1 MEPQTNTTSIIPESN
16 AGCVL
21 VCDEKGHV
29 QKVLLNNLFVSET
42 IIKGKSWQQIL
53 DDQSYEKGAYFEEK
67 LREEQVLLNWEL
79 NTFTEGKLQSIRF
92 AGILLENEM
101 LIVADKTNEGLSKL
115 MEEYMKMGYEQSN
128 NLRKVVKENTT
139 LQQRIKKEQE
149 QYNEISRL
157 NNELVNTQRKLTKTN
172 VELEKLNTLK
182 NQFLGMAAHDLR
194 NPLSNIF
201 SFSGLLE
208 KNKDQFKTEYQ
219 TFIHYIHQSS
229 QLMLN
234 LVEDLLD
241 ISSIENGNI
250 QLRLETLDIVELIKN
265 NIFFNMNLAKEKN
278 ISLVFSPATDKKKV
292 VVDKGKIDQVL
303 NNLISNAIKY
313 SHEHTHIEIELK
325 EDKQFI
331 MCSIKDQG
339 QGVPQPELEH
349 LFKPFQKTSTKTTA
363 GESSTGLGLY
373 IVKRIIEAHQG
384 TIWVKSQLGE
394 GSTFHF
400 SLPINSAL

>member
-1 MEPQTNTTSIIPESN
+1 MKTQTQTSSAILDSK

-21 VCDEKGHV
+21 LCNHKGDV
-29 QKVLLNNLFVSET
+29 QKILMNGLFSSEDVVT
-42 IIKGKSWQQIL
+42 GQPWLYILDEQSHDKGKF
-53 DDQSYEKGAYFEEK
+53 FEDK
-67 LREEQVLLNWEL
+67 LREDGVLLNWEL
-79 NTFTEGKLQSIRF
+79 NSFIEGKLQSIRF
-92 AGILLENEM
+92 AGIWLKDEF
-101 LIVADKTNEGLSKL
+101 LIIADKTDEGLSKL
-115 MEEYMKMGYEQSN
+115 MDEYMKMGYEQSN

-139 LQQRIKKEQE
+139 LQKRIKKEQE

-172 VELEKLNTLK
+172 FELEKLNKLK

-194 NPLSNIF
+194 NPLSNIY

-208 KNKDQFKTEYQ
+208 KNKNQFTADHQ

-241 ISSIENGNI
+241 ISAIENGNI
-250 QLRLETLDIVELIKN
+250 QLRLETLDIVEIIKN
-265 NIFFNMNLAKEKN
+265 NLFFNMNLAKEKN
-278 ISLVFSPATDKKKV
+278 ILLTFSPSIDKKLLSI
-292 VVDKGKIDQVL
+292 DKGKMDQVM

-313 SHEHTHIEIELK
+313 SHEHTHIQIELK
-325 EDKQFI
+325 EDKNFM

-339 QGVPQPELEH
+339 QGIPQTELEH

-384 TIWVKSQLGE
+384 AIWAESQLGK
-394 GSTFHF
+394 GSTFYF
-400 SLPINSAL
+400 SLPINSTL